1 MAAQRANVNLSYI
14 MRGLMAVNREVT
26 ILFPRMFLEKKQGD
40 AGALS
45 CVEELGDP
53 RSFHWEKTQEQETL
67 PSLRKDCSVRP
78 QSFQE
83 GGFQFSVGKNILS
96 HQSCQEM

>member
-53 RSFHWEKTQEQETL
+53 RSFHWEKTQEGRSNSRL
-67 PSLRKDCSVRP
+67 ARPSLPVTR
-78 QSFQE
+78 
-83 GGFQFSVGKNILS
+83 
-96 HQSCQEM
+96 